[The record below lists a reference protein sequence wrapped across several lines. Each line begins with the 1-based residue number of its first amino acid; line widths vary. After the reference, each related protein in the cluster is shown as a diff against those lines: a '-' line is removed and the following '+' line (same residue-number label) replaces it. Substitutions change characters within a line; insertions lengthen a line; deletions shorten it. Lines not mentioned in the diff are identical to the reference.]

1 MIQTVFTG
9 REESEEYQQSELPA
23 LRQLI
28 AMGYQYKNQSD
39 LNRERRDYREV
50 LLYDRLEKAI
60 RKLNP
65 ELDEDGVYDAIGQ
78 IKEHSF
84 PSNLDQ
90 MDTNEKIRA
99 KLVGLSRSTGL
110 EPITVMQNFGE
121 GNVEKMVRLYDFD
134 NPENNDFL
142 VTNQFQLE
150 GLKEPIFPDIVI
162 FVNGIPLVVIE
173 CKAPSIRNP
182 IQEAVEKN
190 LYKYQSRRY
199 GFEKLMFYNHLLI
212 ATSGYL
218 AKHGTVGTSLNH
230 YARWSEAY
238 PLSIEDIEKMCKRKA
253 REQEILIAGILS
265 KSHLLDLLKNYVIYE
280 TVNNKKIK
288 KIAKHQQYRVVTKA
302 VDRLLNIGENS
313 VADKGGVV
321 WHTQGSGKSLSM
333 LWLATQLMYKF
344 ENPPIVIV
352 TDRTQ
357 LDRQIHET
365 FRACGFPTPTKA
377 KTSSHLERLLQNPKG
392 KTIMTTIQKFGTQH
406 GKLIHTDQKVI
417 VLIDEGHRTQYK
429 LQAEAM
435 RSAIPN
441 GVFFAFTGTPI
452 DKKDRSTY
460 RVFGPLLDRYSFEE
474 SKEDGATLTI
484 FYEGRVPDLFVEGI
498 EKDGA
503 EGGKDENDE
512 AERIFE
518 RIFADLSIE
527 EKAKLKQE
535 YITKQLIS
543 ESHERIRKISADIIE
558 HFPTHIQPNGFKAL
572 LVATSR
578 EAAVRYK
585 RELDKL
591 GGPRSKIIM
600 TSNLG
605 ERGRDGTSFDEY
617 FLTQEQREFE
627 SEFFK
632 SPEND
637 IQILIVVDMLLVGYD
652 APIVQVMYLDHPL
665 KEHTLLQAIAR
676 VNRPYTAAK
685 TYGLIVDYCGITKEL
700 QKALA
705 IFDEQDIKDVLLPIE
720 REVEELK
727 IRHKEVMSFFSDI
740 DDRNNNDLIIER
752 FEPVHVRDN
761 FEYAFKMFSKAL
773 DAVMPRKESD
783 PFIADFKY
791 LSQKRQLLRNQ
802 YGSYG
807 MSYKLEGQKVQQLV
821 NDYIYALRMENL
833 IDFRKVTNETFL
845 VDILKF
851 KSEKARTAL
860 VKNKIRQIIEEKK
873 NENPIYYEKI
883 KERLEKLIEEEERK
897 RRESANYFNKY
908 KEVLEDLFE
917 IGNEGKRLGFTNKL
931 QHAIYELLLQKTS
944 DENFSKKITKKI
956 YGDIIPETEII
967 GWKTKKD
974 SQRIISS
981 IIYDNL
987 QETNNKKLMEIEDE
1001 ISDLTEKIADLV
1013 IENL

>member
-1 MIQTVFTG
+1 
-9 REESEEYQQSELPA
+9 
-23 LRQLI
+23 
-28 AMGYQYKNQSD
+28 
-39 LNRERRDYREV
+39 
-50 LLYDRLEKAI
+50 
-60 RKLNP
+60 
-65 ELDEDGVYDAIGQ
+65 
-78 IKEHSF
+78 
-84 PSNLDQ
+84 
-90 MDTNEKIRA
+90 
-99 KLVGLSRSTGL
+99 
-110 EPITVMQNFGE
+110 
-121 GNVEKMVRLYDFD
+121 
-134 NPENNDFL
+134 
-142 VTNQFQLE
+142 
-150 GLKEPIFPDIVI
+150 
-162 FVNGIPLVVIE
+162 
-173 CKAPSIRNP
+173 
-182 IQEAVEKN
+182 
-190 LYKYQSRRY
+190 
-199 GFEKLMFYNHLLI
+199 
-212 ATSGYL
+212 
-218 AKHGTVGTSLNH
+218 
-230 YARWSEAY
+230 
-238 PLSIEDIEKMCKRKA
+238 
-253 REQEILIAGILS
+253 
-265 KSHLLDLLKNYVIYE
+265 
-280 TVNNKKIK
+280 
-288 KIAKHQQYRVVTKA
+288 
-302 VDRLLNIGENS
+302 
-313 VADKGGVV
+313 
-321 WHTQGSGKSLSM
+321 
-333 LWLATQLMYKF
+333 
-344 ENPPIVIV
+344 
-352 TDRTQ
+352 
-357 LDRQIHET
+357 
-365 FRACGFPTPTKA
+365 
-377 KTSSHLERLLQNPKG
+377 
-392 KTIMTTIQKFGTQH
+392 
-406 GKLIHTDQKVI
+406 
-417 VLIDEGHRTQYK
+417 
-429 LQAEAM
+429 
-435 RSAIPN
+435 
-441 GVFFAFTGTPI
+441 
-452 DKKDRSTY
+452 
-460 RVFGPLLDRYSFEE
+460 
-474 SKEDGATLTI
+474 
-484 FYEGRVPDLFVEGI
+484 
-498 EKDGA
+498 
-503 EGGKDENDE
+503 
-512 AERIFE
+512 
-518 RIFADLSIE
+518 
-527 EKAKLKQE
+527 
-535 YITKQLIS
+535 
-543 ESHERIRKISADIIE
+543 
-558 HFPTHIQPNGFKAL
+558 
-572 LVATSR
+572 
-578 EAAVRYK
+578 
-585 RELDKL
+585 
-591 GGPRSKIIM
+591 M

-605 ERGRDGTSFDEY
+605 ERGRDGKSCDEY

-821 NDYIYALRMENL
+821 DDYIYALRMENL